1 MADIRKKLFQFRSY
15 TPLPFLMAMIVFAR
29 PAASTLLA
37 GGVVALLGEAM
48 RFWGVAYA
56 GPLTRVTGSVGAPE
70 LITSGPFSH
79 VRNPLYVGNILLY
92 VGFGIMANA
101 LAPWLVVATAVYFI
115 LQYAG
120 IVSLEE
126 EFLEKEFGAGF
137 EEYRKSVPRFVPR
150 FVPVHGVQKEHQKP
164 DWPGA
169 RRSERRTFQAM
180 ALVGALVTARWVW
193 S

>member
-1 MADIRKKLFQFRSY
+1 MIAFAQP
-15 TPLPFLMAMIVFAR
+15 TLP
-29 PAASTLLA
+29 TLLA
-37 GGVVALLGEAM
+37 GAVVALLGEAM

-92 VGFGIMANA
+92 VGFGVMANA
-101 LAPWLVVATAVYFI
+101 LTPWLVAGTALYFVI
-115 LQYAG
+115 QYAA

-126 EFLEKEFGAGF
+126 EFLAKEFGSVF
-137 EEYRKSVPRFVPR
+137 EEYGKLVPRFLPR
-150 FVPVHGVQKEHQKP
+150 LVPVREVRKENQKP

-180 ALVGALVTARWVW
+180 ALVGALVVLRWIW

>member
-1 MADIRKKLFQFRSY
+1 
-15 TPLPFLMAMIVFAR
+15 MIAFAQ
-29 PAASTLLA
+29 PTVLTLLA
-37 GGVVALLGEAM
+37 GAIVALLGETM

-101 LAPWLVVATAVYFI
+101 LTPWLVVGTAFYFVV
-115 LQYAG
+115 QYAA

-126 EFLEKEFGAGF
+126 EFLEKEFGSGF
-137 EEYRKSVPRFVPR
+137 EEYRRLVPRFLPR
-150 FVPVHGVQKEHQKP
+150 FVPVRKVRKEHQKP
-164 DWPGA
+164 DWVGA

-180 ALVGALVTARWVW
+180 ALVGTLVFLRWIW